1 MVCKWGAR
9 SRTQRGC
16 DRKMISCRIYNGLF
30 KNLNIIEFFQLL
42 IVAQV
47 KPIFSLQYRIPRTAL
62 WESMSISFIWETLP
76 DGMHVQWKWLSSRT
90 WLLQYKSRYVMFD
103 ILHMSYY
110 SFSSFIELKLNS
122 TDILLVRYRYYFF
135 FLERNGL
142 YTVDILRKIILV
154 NNDKRTKKKTHV
166 NQSTSAG
173 TDLGKFRDFI
183 I

>member
-135 FLERNGL
+135 F
-142 YTVDILRKIILV
+142 RKEWAVYRWHFKEDNI
-154 NNDKRTKKKTHV
+154 
-166 NQSTSAG
+166 SE
-173 TDLGKFRDFI
+173 
-183 I
+183 